1 MAPIAVDDHVADTP
15 ITLNKAA
22 AGAQAAAA
30 PVSNGAVSKP
40 TIARYD
46 ANDPATT
53 TELLVS
59 IIERDGGVIVENII
73 SKELAGRIRTELKP
87 YFDTDKVDPSGFF
100 PHTTQRATGLFAR
113 SDACVE
119 LAMNK
124 TYIDVANAMLSST
137 YTYWNGQVQETVT
150 SKPIISSTVGFR
162 VNPGG
167 RQQALHRDDGDYHTR
182 NCDMPMMLGC
192 VTAITKTTKE
202 NGATIC
208 IPGSHLWGPDRC
220 PYDHEAVPAEL
231 EPGSALIF
239 AGNLYHAGGGNITT
253 DQARETVGIFLCK
266 PYYRPAENQ
275 FIMCPPEVAKRLPP
289 QAQRLLGYGISLP
302 ALGFVEYQDPMR
314 YLFGV
319 EDEETVNM

>member
-1 MAPIAVDDHVADTP
+1 MRRFSCNPGILQVTSLHLTKTSLVPRSHFRTLRTLKPLQTFNMAPIAVDDHVVESPVAAT
-15 ITLNKAA
+15 KAA
-22 AGAQAAAA
+22 Q
-30 PVSNGAVSKP
+30 PLSNGAANKP
-40 TIARYD
+40 AIARYD

-167 RQQALHRDDGDYHTR
+167 RQQALHRDDGYECH
-182 NCDMPMMLGC
+182 
-192 VTAITKTTKE
+192 
-202 NGATIC
+202 
-208 IPGSHLWGPDRC
+208 
-220 PYDHEAVPAEL
+220 
-231 EPGSALIF
+231 ALK
-239 AGNLYHAGGGNITT
+239 NH
-253 DQARETVGIFLCK
+253 C
-266 PYYRPAENQ
+266 
-275 FIMCPPEVAKRLPP
+275 CC
-289 QAQRLLGYGISLP
+289 
-302 ALGFVEYQDPMR
+302 
-314 YLFGV
+314 
-319 EDEETVNM
+319 

>member
-1 MAPIAVDDHVADTP
+1 MAPIAVEDVA
-15 ITLNKAA
+15 NM
-22 AGAQAAAA
+22 AA
-30 PVSNGAVSKP
+30 PVPKTIPTVTNGADSDQKP

-59 IIERDGGVIVENII
+59 ILERDGGVIVENII
-73 SKELAGRIRTELKP
+73 SQELASQIRSELKP
-87 YFDTDKVDPSGFF
+87 FFDTDKVDASGFF
-100 PHTTQRATGLFAR
+100 PHTTQRATGLLAR
-113 SDACVE
+113 SPGCVD

-124 TYIDVANAMLSST
+124 TYIDVANTMLSST
-137 YTYWNGQVQETVT
+137 FSYWTGQRQETVT

-167 RQQALHRDDGDYHTR
+167 RQQGLHRDDSDYHTR

-192 VTAITKTTKE
+192 VTALTKTTKE

-208 IPGSHLWGPDRC
+208 IPGSHLWGPERC

-239 AGNLYHAGGGNITT
+239 VGNLYHAGGGNITK
-253 DQARETVGIFLCK
+253 DQSRETVGIFLCK
-266 PYYRPAENQ
+266 PFYRPAENQ
-275 FIMCPPEVAKRLPP
+275 FIMVGPEKAKNLPP

-302 ALGFVEYQDPMR
+302 SLGFVEYQDPMR

-319 EDEETVNM
+319 EDEETVDM